1 MWRRAYAGNIACG
14 DPSWVSAGQR
24 DVVPTH
30 PVLLQHIRENQP
42 GAPRRSTD
50 IRRVRCGFLMEQ
62 RRVGAD
68 VDEAALAVTGAPA
81 CVTEA
86 HHTIQ
91 AAAVLRL
98 VNWLCG
104 LMRQRHIDFQEHR
117 GRGTKDTSR
126 RDRTSSLW
134 WYSSGSPSGRRRCL
148 LYRTGRDNPADP
160 VSGARWCRSAD
171 R

>member
-30 PVLLQHIRENQP
+30 PVLLQHIRENEP

-50 IRRVRCGFLMEQ
+50 IRRVRCRFLMEQ

-68 VDEAALAVTGAPA
+68 VDEAALAATGAPA

-91 AAAVLRL
+91 AAADLRL

-117 GRGTKDTSR
+117 GRGTKI
-126 RDRTSSLW
+126 
-134 WYSSGSPSGRRRCL
+134 
-148 LYRTGRDNPADP
+148 RTGLAVTAISEQRATA
-160 VSGARWCRSAD
+160 VSGMRRHVFCRMLHLRRSGLS
-171 R
+171 RFWLRRS